1 MAYYN
6 GKNIEIERGKV
17 INAGFGEKAS
27 MINNRSFWGA

>member
-27 MINNRSFWGA
+27 GGSSGSFRST